1 MRRRPRKVGV
11 CEDAGRWR
19 QDAEVRGVLR
29 CRPCR
34 GADLLIQWGELASVP
49 SNPAQA
55 APRETGGAQPFFAD
69 LYTFDWSKLE
79 WVHPL
84 LGALSVALCLIVGVA
99 VGHPSAGLIAAGSA
113 FTVGFGANQR
123 IRDSRVWPM
132 LAATAATAVSTV
144 AGMTAG
150 HRGFALLG
158 AAAVWGF
165 GYGLLT
171 TKANG
176 VSWVGQQA
184 AVFLLVTSAFP
195 TSFHGALERA
205 SLTLAGGLI
214 QTFVMSV
221 GLRML
226 PELGSKLASV
236 PRSLY
241 HSLYA
246 DRRATFAAIRELP
259 MALPRIET
267 SGALAYGA
275 RMALTL
281 VVASEIYRRLGMQ
294 SGYWIPMTALLVQ
307 KPAFFETLTRGLL
320 RVGGTIAGAVVASLL
335 LAHIPLKPMDLAV
348 CTAVCAL
355 FGYATIGVNYG
366 LYSVFLTSYIVFL
379 LGLNSMPG
387 PEIARRRA
395 YCTAIGAAVALVV
408 HVDAVRRHRKGPV
421 TS

>member
-1 MRRRPRKVGV
+1 MT
-11 CEDAGRWR
+11 
-19 QDAEVRGVLR
+19 
-29 CRPCR
+29 
-34 GADLLIQWGELASVP
+34 DLLILSGELASVP

-55 APRETGGAQPFFAD
+55 APQQRGGHPFFAD

-84 LGALSVALCLIVGVA
+84 LGALAVALCLIVGLL
-99 VGHPSAGLIAAGSA
+99 VGHPVAGLIAGGGA

-132 LAATAATAVSTV
+132 LLATAATTVSTV
-144 AGMTAG
+144 VGMMVG
-150 HRGFALLG
+150 HRSYALLA

-165 GYGLLT
+165 GYALLT

-184 AVFLLVTSAFP
+184 ATFLLVTSAFP
-195 TSFHGALERA
+195 TDLRGALERA
-205 SLTLAGGLI
+205 SLTLTGGLI
-214 QTFVMSV
+214 QTLIMSV

-226 PELGSKLASV
+226 PELGSKLVAV

-246 DRRATFAAIRELP
+246 DRRATFAALRELP
-259 MALPRIET
+259 MALPQIET
-267 SGALAYGA
+267 SGALSYAL
-275 RMALTL
+275 RMMVTL
-281 VVASEIYRRLGMQ
+281 VVASEIYRRLGVQ

-320 RVGGTIAGAVVASLL
+320 RVLGTVAGAVLASLL
-335 LAHIPLKPMDLAV
+335 LAHTHFTPIDLAV

-387 PEIARRRA
+387 PEIAHRRA
-395 YCTAIGAAVALVV
+395 YCTAIGAGVAMVI
-408 HVDAVRRHRKGPV
+408 HVDGLRRHRRGPT